1 MAGSPMKRMRKAG
14 VTDPVTG
21 ELIPLP
27 YMPRV
32 AELPPGWRHF
42 TTAQK
47 IDHLIGL
54 DRCYKIMLWGPIIEL
69 DPLRAS
75 FRWQVWRVLF
85 MIGVKWMLD
94 GSLDRE
100 IARERDPERRHEEL
114 ARDLA
119 AHKA

>member
-1 MAGSPMKRMRKAG
+1 MKRMRNAG

-27 YMPRV
+27 LPRV

-42 TTAQK
+42 ATAQK

-54 DRCYKIMLWGPIIEL
+54 DRCYKIMSWGPIIEL
-69 DPLRAS
+69 DPLRAL
-75 FRWQVWRVLF
+75 FRWQVWRVLL
-85 MIGVKWMLD
+85 MIGVKAMLD